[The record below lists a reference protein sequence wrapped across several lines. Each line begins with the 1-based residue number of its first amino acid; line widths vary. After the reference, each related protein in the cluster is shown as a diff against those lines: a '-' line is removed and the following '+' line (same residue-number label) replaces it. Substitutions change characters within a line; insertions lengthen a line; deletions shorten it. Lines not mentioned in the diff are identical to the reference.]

1 MGLSNCPIFV
11 AFSSYLF
18 GLRRLFRDLQPDIQ
32 IASISQ
38 QFTHHESWKEENL
51 TLQSTSLR
59 YMFLNSKM
67 PFGSGFVFS
76 RINTTELI
84 FYQLLLS
91 LGRSL
96 KLIWIVFVIRN
107 FSFALQR
114 LWCTV
119 FQLDSNT
126 FIFPKTGRSVDMQDF
141 FFCFKI
147 ATTYLFSF
155 CFFPHEMG
163 ETGRLPGKDYMFVCA
178 IILLFEN
185 RFIFLVCLTQPC
197 KLTCSEQRFG
207 RLEVFND
214 QIESLPLAQGVSCLC
229 KFGL

>member
-18 GLRRLFRDLQPDIQ
+18 GLRRLFRDLQPDIP

-76 RINTTELI
+76 RIHTTGLI
-84 FYQLLLS
+84 FNQLLLS
-91 LGRSL
+91 LDRSL

-141 FFCFKI
+141 FSASGLLRPICFLFVFSLTKWERPDVCQEKI
-147 ATTYLFSF
+147 TCLYVQLFLCSRTDL
-155 CFFPHEMG
+155 FF
-163 ETGRLPGKDYMFVCA
+163 LYV
-178 IILLFEN
+178 
-185 RFIFLVCLTQPC
+185 
-197 KLTCSEQRFG
+197 
-207 RLEVFND
+207 
-214 QIESLPLAQGVSCLC
+214 
-229 KFGL
+229 

>member
-107 FSFALQR
+107 FSFTLQR

-141 FFCFKI
+141 FSASRLLQPIYFLFVFSLTKWERPDVCQEKITCLYVQLFFCSR
-147 ATTYLFSF
+147 TDLFF
-155 CFFPHEMG
+155 
-163 ETGRLPGKDYMFVCA
+163 LYVCHNHA
-178 IILLFEN
+178 
-185 RFIFLVCLTQPC
+185 
-197 KLTCSEQRFG
+197 S
-207 RLEVFND
+207 
-214 QIESLPLAQGVSCLC
+214 
-229 KFGL
+229 

>member
-1 MGLSNCPIFV
+1 MWDFISNCPIFV

-107 FSFALQR
+107 FSFTLQR

-141 FFCFKI
+141 FSASRLLQPIYFLFVFSLTKWERPDVCQEKITCLYVQLFFCSR
-147 ATTYLFSF
+147 TDLFF
-155 CFFPHEMG
+155 
-163 ETGRLPGKDYMFVCA
+163 LYVCHNHA
-178 IILLFEN
+178 
-185 RFIFLVCLTQPC
+185 
-197 KLTCSEQRFG
+197 S
-207 RLEVFND
+207 
-214 QIESLPLAQGVSCLC
+214 
-229 KFGL
+229 

>member
-1 MGLSNCPIFV
+1 MGFSNCPIFV

-32 IASISQ
+32 IASISH

-59 YMFLNSKM
+59 YMFLNSEM

-119 FQLDSNT
+119 FQLDLNT

-141 FFCFKI
+141 FFFCFKI
-147 ATTYLFSF
+147 ATTYLFSV
-155 CFFPHEMG
+155 FFSLTKW
-163 ETGRLPGKDYMFVCA
+163 ETGRFPGKD
-178 IILLFEN
+178 
-185 RFIFLVCLTQPC
+185 
-197 KLTCSEQRFG
+197 
-207 RLEVFND
+207 
-214 QIESLPLAQGVSCLC
+214 
-229 KFGL
+229 

>member
-1 MGLSNCPIFV
+1 VGLSSCPIFV

-18 GLRRLFRDLQPDIQ
+18 GLLRLFRDLQPDIQ

-107 FSFALQR
+107 FSFTLQR

-126 FIFPKTGRSVDMQDF
+126 FIYFSQNRTFSGHPRLFSASRLLQPISFLFVFSLTKWERPDVCQEKITCLCVQL
-141 FFCFKI
+141 FFCSR
-147 ATTYLFSF
+147 TDLFF
-155 CFFPHEMG
+155 
-163 ETGRLPGKDYMFVCA
+163 LYVCHNHA
-178 IILLFEN
+178 
-185 RFIFLVCLTQPC
+185 
-197 KLTCSEQRFG
+197 S
-207 RLEVFND
+207 
-214 QIESLPLAQGVSCLC
+214 
-229 KFGL
+229 

>member
-1 MGLSNCPIFV
+1 MGFSNCPIFV

-107 FSFALQR
+107 FSFTLQR

-141 FFCFKI
+141 FSASRLLQPIYFLFVFSLTKWERPDVCQEKITCLYVQLFFCSR
-147 ATTYLFSF
+147 TDLFF
-155 CFFPHEMG
+155 
-163 ETGRLPGKDYMFVCA
+163 LYVCHNHA
-178 IILLFEN
+178 
-185 RFIFLVCLTQPC
+185 
-197 KLTCSEQRFG
+197 S
-207 RLEVFND
+207 
-214 QIESLPLAQGVSCLC
+214 
-229 KFGL
+229 

>member
-18 GLRRLFRDLQPDIQ
+18 GLRRLFRDLQPDIP

-114 LWCTV
+114 LWCTL

-126 FIFPKTGRSVDMQDF
+126 FIFPKTRRSVDMQDF
-141 FFCFKI
+141 SLLEDCYNLFFFFLFFPSRNGRDRTFARKRLHVCMCNYSFVREQI
-147 ATTYLFSF
+147 YFSCMFATT
-155 CFFPHEMG
+155 M
-163 ETGRLPGKDYMFVCA
+163 KVN
-178 IILLFEN
+178 LL
-185 RFIFLVCLTQPC
+185 
-197 KLTCSEQRFG
+197 
-207 RLEVFND
+207 
-214 QIESLPLAQGVSCLC
+214 
-229 KFGL
+229 

>member
-18 GLRRLFRDLQPDIQ
+18 GLRRLFRDLQPDIP

-51 TLQSTSLR
+51 TSQSTSLR

-67 PFGSGFVFS
+67 PFGSGLVFS

-96 KLIWIVFVIRN
+96 KLIWIVFVICN
-107 FSFALQR
+107 FSFTLQR
-114 LWCTV
+114 LWCTI
-119 FQLDSNT
+119 FQLDSIT

-141 FFCFKI
+141 FSASRLLQPIYFLLVLSLTKWERPNACQEKI
-147 ATTYLFSF
+147 
-155 CFFPHEMG
+155 
-163 ETGRLPGKDYMFVCA
+163 PGLYV
-178 IILLFEN
+178 
-185 RFIFLVCLTQPC
+185 Q
-197 KLTCSEQRFG
+197 
-207 RLEVFND
+207 
-214 QIESLPLAQGVSCLC
+214 LC
-229 KFGL
+229 